1 MHSIVHDKESD
12 IRLTNRVNQLV
23 STLDFSYDQSKNI
36 YQYMGEC
43 FDTIQEAIVS
53 GNFTGV
59 ERCLIGNGTFQ
70 VMLPGECVYFI
81 SGYNLDNG
89 PVAVLVP
96 GSYDD
101 DDTVSITVSACLINR
116 SKNGTVTS
124 KITLSESYEPDV

>member
-1 MHSIVHDKESD
+1 MHAIILAKDMDSD
-12 IRLTNRVNQLV
+12 LVRRVNRLID
-23 STLDFSYDQSKNI
+23 TLDLRYDPSKNI

-43 FDTIQEAIVS
+43 FNTIQEAIVS

-101 DDTVSITVSACLINR
+101 DDTVSITVSSCLINR